1 MSQNYIEIQNT
12 YIYKSYTYLFWG
24 KLWILRSLGTDGNYY
39 LHKLGKDLTVSMTS
53 TIWVTYRQKQM
64 HGVAAMIN

>member
-24 KLWILRSLGTDGNYY
+24 KLWILRSLGTDGNY
-39 LHKLGKDLTVSMTS
+39 
-53 TIWVTYRQKQM
+53 TYTNLEK
-64 HGVAAMIN
+64 I